1 MKKELKL
8 RKESLLVRNEL
19 IKILKDV
26 FDLEFNV
33 WYNDLYWRLNDI
45 EVRRLKGNFNRDSS
59 DEVNNSNF
67 SISKEKYYELKK
79 FISEYNFKDDFK
91 VELNMKKG
99 INYEKYDWNVFD
111 YIIKI
116 EYKDEREK

>member
-33 WYNDLYWRLNDI
+33 WYNDLYWRLNNI
-45 EVRRLKGNFNRDSS
+45 EVRRLKGNFNRDNS

-91 VELNMKKG
+91 VELNLKKG
-99 INYEKYDWNVFD
+99 IDYEKYDWNVFD

>member
-99 INYEKYDWNVFD
+99 IDYEKYDWNVFD

>member
-33 WYNDLYWRLNDI
+33 LYNDLYWRLNNI

>member
-33 WYNDLYWRLNDI
+33 WYNDLYWRLNNI

-79 FISEYNFKDDFK
+79 FINEYNFKDDFK
-91 VELNMKKG
+91 VELNLKKG
-99 INYEKYDWNVFD
+99 IDYEKYDWNVFD

>member
-33 WYNDLYWRLNDI
+33 WYNDLYWRLNNI

>member
-19 IKILKDV
+19 IKILKDI

-91 VELNMKKG
+91 VELNLKKG
-99 INYEKYDWNVFD
+99 IDYEKYDWNVFD

>member
-33 WYNDLYWRLNDI
+33 WYNDLYWRLNNI

-91 VELNMKKG
+91 VELNLKKG
-99 INYEKYDWNVFD
+99 IDYEKYDWNVFD

>member
-91 VELNMKKG
+91 VELNLKKG
-99 INYEKYDWNVFD
+99 IDYEKYDWNVFD

>member
-26 FDLEFNV
+26 FDLEFNI
-33 WYNDLYWRLNDI
+33 WYNDLYWRLNNI

-91 VELNMKKG
+91 VELNLKKG
-99 INYEKYDWNVFD
+99 IDYEKYDWNVFD